1 MCGPPTT
8 KGTAVTATAVAPS
21 VTPATDAVPRS
32 WAHGA
37 RVVLAAVAIVVLLA
51 VAFVLGRTTA
61 TSAHT
66 VTRVVHTPVVTPTTS
81 FCRLGRPC

>member
-1 MCGPPTT
+1 M
-8 KGTAVTATAVAPS
+8 TATAVAPS
-21 VTPATDAVPRS
+21 VPPVADAAPSS

-37 RVVLAAVAIVVLLA
+37 RIVLAAVAIVVLLA

-66 VTRVVHTPVVTPTTS
+66 VTRVVHTPIVTPTTS
-81 FCRLGRPC
+81 FCRMGRPC